1 MEKLFG
7 FFVYNKIPYFHS
19 LHLFS
24 LIIQGNMIL
33 VDVLGIRGSVNVT
46 DKLIEDLPNALLFI
60 FVINGGSAGGMQ
72 NDRVFIQLSN
82 LILIIFYQNKQ
93 KLNKNILLFFLCTC
107 SCYSFFENFSVYLFS
122 I

>member
-1 MEKLFG
+1 
-7 FFVYNKIPYFHS
+7 
-19 LHLFS
+19 
-24 LIIQGNMIL
+24 MIL

-72 NDRVFIQLSN
+72 NDRVYIQLSN

-93 KLNKNILLFFLCTC
+93 KLNKNILLFFYVHALVTPFLRTFPFIYFPYDNLKID
-107 SCYSFFENFSVYLFS
+107 S
-122 I
+122 